1 MARLPDIVHTRTA
14 LVHSVQGMA
23 GSFRKDTF
31 DIVAKANYRDAIQEH
46 RVLPILNSPT
56 HAMHL

>member
-1 MARLPDIVHTRTA
+1 M
-14 LVHSVQGMA
+14 HSVQGMA